1 MRDQYTGEPLLRPLL
16 ERIELQFRPIL
27 TEQLDLVAKAHTA
40 TVGEG
45 HAAAQFTIDEPSSIV
60 RPAFRSPFGRQS
72 SVERPSG
79 ESSPDQL
86 QFGTNHV
93 HLSGSVLISESQQEL
108 NTYSSLPSEH
118 HPVRLQS
125 SVSTV
130 FTAVVFTVIL
140 PAEKCDTL

>member
-1 MRDQYTGEPLLRPLL
+1 MRDQHTGEPLVRPLL

-45 HAAAQFTIDEPSSIV
+45 HATAQFAIDEPSSIV
-60 RPAFRSPFGRQS
+60 RPAFRSSSGRQS

-86 QFGTNHV
+86 QFRADHV
-93 HLSGSVLISESQQEL
+93 HLSGFVLISESQQEL
-108 NTYSSLPSEH
+108 NTYSS
-118 HPVRLQS
+118 V
-125 SVSTV
+125 T
-130 FTAVVFTVIL
+130 
-140 PAEKCDTL
+140 